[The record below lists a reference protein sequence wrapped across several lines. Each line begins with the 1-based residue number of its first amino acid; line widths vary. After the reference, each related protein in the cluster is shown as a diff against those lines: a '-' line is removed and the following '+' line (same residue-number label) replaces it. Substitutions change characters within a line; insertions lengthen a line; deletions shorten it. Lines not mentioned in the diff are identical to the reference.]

1 MRMLYGTAAWI
12 LTNLLS
18 GVQDSC
24 QKGWRL
30 FSIIAAYFTCSP
42 LLKPYLFKYLESSAY
57 DKRRAY
63 HGTALV
69 STTTL
74 INSVQLTHFCWVI
87 CLFIVLVKYKCCKIS
102 TKLEDK

>member
-1 MRMLYGTAAWI
+1 MIYF
-12 LTNLLS
+12 
-18 GVQDSC
+18 VQDSC

-69 STTTL
+69 SSL
-74 INSVQLTHFCWVI
+74 AAAQLRQGLGFNED
-87 CLFIVLVKYKCCKIS
+87 
-102 TKLEDK
+102 LER

>member
-1 MRMLYGTAAWI
+1 MFQPISMNSYCNSNFNI
-12 LTNLLS
+12 FI
-18 GVQDSC
+18 QDSC

-30 FSIIAAYFTCSP
+30 FSIIAAYFTCSV

-69 STTTL
+69 KNIL
-74 INSVQLTHFCWVI
+74 
-87 CLFIVLVKYKCCKIS
+87 
-102 TKLEDK
+102 KLQNLGKSNGWS